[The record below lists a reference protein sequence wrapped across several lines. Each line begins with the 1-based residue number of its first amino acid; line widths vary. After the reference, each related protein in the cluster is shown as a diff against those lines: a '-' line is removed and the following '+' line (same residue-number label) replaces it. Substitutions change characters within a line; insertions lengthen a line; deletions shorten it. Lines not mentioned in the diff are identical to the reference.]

1 MTVRND
7 RRKENLQ
14 TLIDVGLLI
23 PVKRGRPCLYQTDE
37 KRLAALKQQKKVC
50 SLRYAERVK
59 AARTLL
65 KDLPS
70 NVDANNIVAV

>member
-1 MTVRND
+1 MTERND

-14 TLIDVGLLI
+14 TLIEAGLLI

-37 KRLAALKQQKKVC
+37 ERLAALKQQKKVC
-50 SLRYAERVK
+50 SLRYAERAK

-70 NVDANNIVAV
+70 NVDANNLATV

>member
-1 MTVRND
+1 MTVRNE

-14 TLIDVGLLI
+14 ILIETGLLQ
-23 PVKRGRPCLYQTDE
+23 PVKRGRPCLYQNDE
-37 KRLAALKQQKKVC
+37 DRQAALKQQKKIC

-59 AARTLL
+59 SARTLL

-70 NVDANNIVAV
+70 NVDANNLASV

>member
-37 KRLAALKQQKKVC
+37 ERLATLKQQKKVC
-50 SLRYAERVK
+50 SLRDAERVK
-59 AARTLL
+59 AARAIL

-70 NVDANNIVAV
+70 NVDANNLVTV

>member
-14 TLIDVGLLI
+14 TLIDAGLLH

-37 KRLAALKQQKKVC
+37 ERLAALKQQKKVC

-59 AARTLL
+59 AARALL
-65 KDLPS
+65 KDSPS
-70 NVDANNIVAV
+70 NVDANNLVAV